1 MHVYATTCDYNTNQ
15 QYTSGWQKQNEQM
28 RWIFDAFLIA
38 GALFMKLTIRVI
50 IEVNE
55 YGH

>member
-1 MHVYATTCDYNTNQ
+1 MHVYATTCEYNTNQ